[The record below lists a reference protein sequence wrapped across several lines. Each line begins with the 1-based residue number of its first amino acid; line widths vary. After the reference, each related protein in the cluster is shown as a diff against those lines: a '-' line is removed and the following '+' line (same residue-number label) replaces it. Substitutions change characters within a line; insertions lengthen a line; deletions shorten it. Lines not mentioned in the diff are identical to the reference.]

1 MLWKE
6 ILAFLEAEMVTPKPY
21 GAFHL
26 LWLGLT
32 IGIIALLFF
41 VRKKH
46 NEKILK
52 WILGIYGVTAFI
64 LEALKQL
71 VWSVEYNEELGKFIW
86 DYQWYA
92 APFQLCT
99 MPIYICLICLFLNK
113 CKVRDALL
121 AFVAYTTILGSIAS
135 AIIPDQLFVSD
146 ILINVHTMW
155 LHLGSLVVSIYLLM
169 SGEVKTNIK
178 SLFKGLI
185 VFLIVIVIANTLNIV
200 VYNSGVL
207 NGETFNML
215 YISPYFESTL
225 PVFDSIYNNVP
236 YIVFLALYIVAL
248 SLGSCIIF
256 AVAKGISKI
265 SCKRLNNFNKT

>member
-32 IGIIALLFF
+32 IAVIIFLCF

-46 NEKILK
+46 NEKVLK
-52 WILGIYGVTAFI
+52 CVLGIYGVTAFI

-71 VWSVEYNEELGKFIW
+71 IWSVDYSEELGKFIW

-99 MPIYICLICLFLNK
+99 MPIYICLMCLFLNK
-113 CKVRDALL
+113 GKIRDALL

-135 AIIPDQLFVSD
+135 AIIPDQLFVPE
-146 ILINVHTMW
+146 ILINIHTMF

-169 SGEVKTNIK
+169 SGEVKIDIK
-178 SLFKGLI
+178 SLLMGLV
-185 VFLIVIVIANTLNIV
+185 VFLIVVVIANTLNIV
-200 VYNSGVL
+200 VYNSGIL

-225 PVFDSIYNNVP
+225 PVFDSIYNNVQ
-236 YIVFLALYIVAL
+236 YIAFLMLYIVAL
-248 SLGSCIIF
+248 SLGSYIIY
-256 AVAKGISKI
+256 AVAKGID
-265 SCKRLNNFNKT
+265 RLNNK

>member
-21 GAFHL
+21 GVFHL

-32 IGIIALLFF
+32 IAIIVLLFCI
-41 VRKKH
+41 RKKH
-46 NEKILK
+46 NDRMLK

-64 LEALKQL
+64 LEAVKQL
-71 VWSVEYNEELGKFIW
+71 IWSVEYNEGLGEFIW

-99 MPIYICLICLFLNK
+99 MPIYVCLICLFLNK

-121 AFVAYTTILGSIAS
+121 SFVAYTTILGSIAS
-135 AIIPDQLFVSD
+135 AIIPDQLFVPD
-146 ILINVHTMW
+146 ILINVHAMF
-155 LHLGSLVVSIYLLM
+155 LHLGSLVVSVYLLM
-169 SGEVKTNIK
+169 SGEVKINIK
-178 SLFKGLI
+178 SLLMGLI
-185 VFLIVIVIANTLNIV
+185 VFLIVVVIANTLNIAI
-200 VYNSGVL
+200 YNSGVL
-207 NGETFNML
+207 KGETFNML

-225 PVFDSIYNNVP
+225 PVFDSIYNTVP

-248 SLGSCIIF
+248 SLGSYIIF
-256 AVAKGISKI
+256 GIAKGISKI
-265 SCKRLNNFNKT
+265 NCKVAK

>member
-6 ILAFLEAEMVTPKPY
+6 ILTFLEAEMVTPKPY

-32 IGIIALLFF
+32 IAVIVFLYFF
-41 VRKKH
+41 RKRH
-46 NEKILK
+46 NERILK
-52 WILGIYGVTAFI
+52 WILGIYGLGAFI

-71 VWSVEYNEELGKFIW
+71 IWSVEYNEGLGTFVW

-99 MPIYICLICLFLNK
+99 MPIYVCLICLFLNK
-113 CKVRDALL
+113 GKARDALL

-135 AIIPDQLFVSD
+135 AIIPDQLFVPD
-146 ILINVHTMW
+146 ILINVHAMF

-169 SGEVKTNIK
+169 SGEVKINIK
-178 SLFKGLI
+178 SLFIGVVVFFI
-185 VFLIVIVIANTLNIV
+185 VVILANTLNV
-200 VYNSGVL
+200 VIYNSGVL

-215 YISPYFESTL
+215 YISPYFESIL
-225 PVFDSIYNNVP
+225 PVFNSIYNSVP
-236 YIVFLALYIVAL
+236 YIVFLALYVVAL
-248 SLGSCIIF
+248 SLGSYIIF
-256 AVAKGISKI
+256 AIAKGISKI
-265 SCKRLNNFNKT
+265 SCKIAK

>member
-32 IGIIALLFF
+32 IAVIIFLCF

-46 NEKILK
+46 NEKVLK
-52 WILGIYGVTAFI
+52 CVLGIYGVTAFI

-71 VWSVEYNEELGKFIW
+71 IWSVDYSEELGKFIW

-99 MPIYICLICLFLNK
+99 MPIYICLMCLFLNK
-113 CKVRDALL
+113 GKIRDALL

-135 AIIPDQLFVSD
+135 AIIPDQLFVPE
-146 ILINVHTMW
+146 ILINIHTMF

-169 SGEVKTNIK
+169 SGEVKIDIK
-178 SLFKGLI
+178 SLLMGLV
-185 VFLIVIVIANTLNIV
+185 VFLIVVVIANTLNIV
-200 VYNSGVL
+200 VYNSGIL

-215 YISPYFESTL
+215 YISPYLESTL
-225 PVFDSIYNNVP
+225 PVFDSIYNNVQ
-236 YIVFLALYIVAL
+236 YIAFLMLYIVAL
-248 SLGSCIIF
+248 SLGSYIIY
-256 AVAKGISKI
+256 AVAKGID
-265 SCKRLNNFNKT
+265 RLNNK

>member
-21 GAFHL
+21 GTFHL

-32 IGIIALLFF
+32 MLVIILLCFF
-41 VRKKH
+41 RKKH
-46 NEKILK
+46 NERMLK
-52 WILGIYGVTAFI
+52 WVLGIYGVGAFI
-64 LEALKQL
+64 LEALKQFI
-71 VWSVEYNEELGKFIW
+71 WSVEYNEGLGTFAW

-99 MPIYICLICLFLNK
+99 MPIYVCLICLFLNK

-121 AFVAYTTILGSIAS
+121 SFVAYTTILGSIAS

-146 ILINVHTMW
+146 ILVNIHAMF
-155 LHLGSLVVSIYLLM
+155 LHLGSLVVSVYLLM
-169 SGEVKTNIK
+169 SGEVKINIK
-178 SLFKGLI
+178 SLFMGLA
-185 VFLIVIVIANTLNIV
+185 VFLIVVILANILNIV
-200 VYNSGVL
+200 IYNSGIL

-225 PVFDSIYNNVP
+225 PVFDSIYNSVP
-236 YIVFLALYIVAL
+236 YVVFLALYVVAL
-248 SLGSCIIF
+248 SLGSYVIF
-256 AVAKGISKI
+256 IVAKAISTI
-265 SCKRLNNFNKT
+265 SRKMAK

>member
-21 GAFHL
+21 GVFHL

-32 IGIIALLFF
+32 IAVIVLLCF

-46 NEKILK
+46 NERMLK
-52 WILGIYGVTAFI
+52 WILGIYGVGAFV
-64 LEALKQL
+64 LEVLKQL
-71 VWSVEYNEELGKFIW
+71 IWSVEYNEGLNIFVW
-86 DYQWYA
+86 DFQWYA

-99 MPIYICLICLFLNK
+99 MPIYVCLICLFLNK
-113 CKVRDALL
+113 GKIRDALL
-121 AFVAYTTILGSIAS
+121 AFIAYTTILGSIAS
-135 AIIPDQLFVSD
+135 AIIPDSLFVPD
-146 ILINVHTMW
+146 ILVNVHAMW

-169 SGEVKTNIK
+169 SGEVKINIK
-178 SLFKGLI
+178 SLLMGLV
-185 VFLIVIVIANTLNIV
+185 VFVIVVILANTLNIV
-200 VYNSGVL
+200 VYNSGIL

-236 YIVFLALYIVAL
+236 YIVFLALYILAL
-248 SLGSCIIF
+248 SLGSYIIYGI
-256 AVAKGISKI
+256 AKGVSKI
-265 SCKRLNNFNKT
+265 SCKMAK

>member
-32 IGIIALLFF
+32 IAVIVFLCF
-41 VRKKH
+41 VKKKH
-46 NEKILK
+46 SEKRLK
-52 WILGIYGVTAFI
+52 WILGIYGVTSFI

-71 VWSVEYNEELGKFIW
+71 IWSVEYNEGLGAFVW

-99 MPIYICLICLFLNK
+99 MPIYICLMCLFLNK
-113 CKVRDALL
+113 GKVRDALL

-146 ILINVHTMW
+146 ILINVHAMW

-169 SGEVKTNIK
+169 SGEVKINIK
-178 SLFKGLI
+178 SLLMGLVVFII
-185 VFLIVIVIANTLNIV
+185 VVIFANTLNV
-200 VYNSGVL
+200 VIYNSGIL

-236 YIVFLALYIVAL
+236 YIVFLALYIIAL
-248 SLGSCIIF
+248 SLGSYMIF
-256 AVAKGISKI
+256 VVAKGISKI
-265 SCKRLNNFNKT
+265 GCKTAK

>member
-6 ILAFLEAEMVTPKPY
+6 TLAFLEVEMVTPKPY
-21 GAFHL
+21 GVFHL
-26 LWLGLT
+26 LWIAFT
-32 IGIIALLFF
+32 IAVIMFLCF

-46 NEKILK
+46 SEKRLK
-52 WILGIYGVTAFI
+52 WILGIYGMVAFI

-71 VWSVEYNEELGKFIW
+71 IWSVEYNEGLGEFIW

-99 MPIYICLICLFLNK
+99 MPIYVCLICIFLNK

-121 AFVAYTTILGSIAS
+121 SFVAYTTILGSITS
-135 AIIPDQLFVSD
+135 AIIPDQLFVSE

-155 LHLGSLVVSIYLLM
+155 LHLGSLVVSVYLLM
-169 SGEVKTNIK
+169 SREVKINIK
-178 SLFKGLI
+178 SLFMGII
-185 VFLIVIVIANTLNIV
+185 VFLIVVVIANTLNIV
-200 VYNSGVL
+200 IYNSGAL

-225 PVFDSIYNNVP
+225 PVFNSIYNNVP
-236 YIVFLALYIVAL
+236 YVVFLALYIVAL
-248 SLGSCIIF
+248 SLGSYIIF
-256 AVAKGISKI
+256 GIAKCISKI
-265 SCKRLNNFNKT
+265 NCKVAK

>member
-21 GAFHL
+21 GVFHL

-32 IGIIALLFF
+32 IAVIVFLCF

-46 NEKILK
+46 SEKRLK
-52 WILGIYGVTAFI
+52 WILGIYGVVAFI
-64 LEALKQL
+64 LEVLKQL
-71 VWSVEYNEELGKFIW
+71 IWSVEYNKGLSSFVW

-99 MPIYICLICLFLNK
+99 MPIYVCLICLFLNK
-113 CKVRDALL
+113 CKIRDALL

-135 AIIPDQLFVSD
+135 AIIPDQLFVPE
-146 ILINVHTMW
+146 ILINVHAMF
-155 LHLGSLVVSIYLLM
+155 LHLGSLVVSVYLLL
-169 SGEVKTNIK
+169 SGEVKINIK
-178 SLFKGLI
+178 SLFRGFI
-185 VFLIVIVIANTLNIV
+185 VFLIVVVIANILNIV
-200 VYNSGVL
+200 IYNSEFL

-225 PVFDSIYNNVP
+225 PVFNSIYNNVP
-236 YIVFLALYIVAL
+236 YILFVALYIVAL
-248 SLGSCIIF
+248 SLGSYIIF
-256 AVAKGISKI
+256 IIAKGISKI
-265 SCKRLNNFNKT
+265 SCKTLNNGN